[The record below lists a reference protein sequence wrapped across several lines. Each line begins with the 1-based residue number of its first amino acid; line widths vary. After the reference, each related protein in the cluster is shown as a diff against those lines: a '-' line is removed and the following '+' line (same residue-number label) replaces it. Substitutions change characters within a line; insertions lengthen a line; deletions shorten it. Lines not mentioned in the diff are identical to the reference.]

1 VCVNHLNLSHRW
13 KCTFSLANP
22 DWQEE
27 VYCGQRS
34 CSRVINLDEV
44 RDKLSEVLDPELGLN
59 VVELGLIYDL
69 WEPEEGDLHIRMT
82 MTTPGCPMHD
92 NISDNVQ
99 WAAAQVFGVADVN
112 VEVVWDP
119 PWSPDVMTDEAR
131 EKLGM

>member
-1 VCVNHLNLSHRW
+1 
-13 KCTFSLANP
+13 
-22 DWQEE
+22 
-27 VYCGQRS
+27 
-34 CSRVINLDEV
+34 VINLDEV
-44 RDKLSEVLDPELGLN
+44 REKLSEVLDPELGLN

-119 PWSPDVMTDEAR
+119 PWSPDCMTDEAK
-131 EKLGM
+131 EKLGY